1 MRTHI
6 SLPRA
11 HALSL
16 VEIDEARPARSRP
29 SLMLTRKKKSNID
42 LFPSRSIDSVT
53 SEESGYVLLMN
64 LNDIG
69 QKYYL
74 IGDAG
79 TEILSG
85 PGFATPSPSPSLFAA
100 STSGSFGGLSP
111 AFPAPSDL
119 GSPLAMGGVLLVQM
133 SRQNS
138 QNSVCSNSSRLTGAP
153 VMARGGCILQVS
165 SDSDSSH
172 ISGFDDEQLIPTS

>member
-79 TEILSG
+79 TENLS
-85 PGFATPSPSPSLFAA
+85 GFATPSPSPSLFAA

-138 QNSVCSNSSRLTGAP
+138 QNSACSNSSRHTGAP
-153 VMARGGCILQVS
+153 VMARGGCILQVR